1 MKHGKFC
8 WPWQRPK
15 VPIRDSFDPSTPV
28 LELGGDHI
36 LLGQCFGGIAS
47 TGEIGAGKT
56 SGPGDY
62 LARGLLSAG
71 CGFVVLC
78 AKDNE
83 ALRWQALCESVGRGS
98 DYRRVYPGGPLK
110 CDFLKYEMSQPG
122 ASVESSCQ
130 MLDKLIEVLSRQSGK
145 GGDEAFWLGA
155 SQRLMRAAM
164 NLAFLVE
171 GSVSIDRMYRVLLTA
186 PSTPKMLQ
194 SDEWRTKY
202 LCGQLIEKAAGMS
215 LPGGLGR
222 DLQLAIGLIEEQSG
236 WGEKTRGIVMTMVQ
250 NTLSKFLGGDVYDL
264 CSSGEVTISPDDARA
279 GKIICIDVP
288 VLKFNEIGIAVAL
301 VWKQITQRAILRSMQ
316 DRPTVLWCDEA
327 QFFTLPDTDVKF
339 ATVSREY
346 RGIDVMLFQ
355 NLEVIIDAL
364 GGDQK
369 AEKQAYSLL
378 ANHTLK
384 FACANSST
392 YTNEYYEKLF
402 GGSWQHILSGSI
414 DPDRVDLFDDALG
427 TGKPPPGFSF
437 STQYHPDMRAN
448 EMSKLCKGGPANDLI
463 VECYVYMGGRT
474 WGTGKTWKKVAFRQQ
489 G

>member
-1 MKHGKFC
+1 MKYGKFR
-8 WPWQRPK
+8 WPWQRPG
-15 VPIRDSFDPSTPV
+15 VPIRKAFDPSTPI
-28 LELGGDHI
+28 LDLSGDPI

-62 LARGLLSAG
+62 LARALLSAG

-83 ALRWQALCESVGRGS
+83 ALRWQALCESVGRKD

-110 CDFLKYEMSQPG
+110 CDFLRYEMSQPG

-130 MLDKLIEVLSRQSGK
+130 MLDKLIEVLSRRSGK

-186 PSTPKMLQ
+186 PSSPKMLQ

-202 LCGQLIEKAAGMS
+202 LCGQLIEKAAAMN
-215 LPGGLGR
+215 LPGGKGR
-222 DLQLAIGLIEEQSG
+222 DLQLAIGLIEEQSD
-236 WGEKTRGIVMTMVQ
+236 WGDKVRGTVLTMVQ

-264 CSSGEVTISPDDARA
+264 TSSGEVTISPDDARA
-279 GKIICIDVP
+279 GKVICIDVP
-288 VLKFNEIGIAVAL
+288 VLKYNEIGVAIAL

-327 QFFTLPDTDVKF
+327 QFFVLPDTDVKF

-355 NLEVIIDAL
+355 NLEVLIDAL

-402 GGSWQHILSGSI
+402 GGSWQQIMGGGV
-414 DPDRVDLFDDALG
+414 DPSKVDLVEDMMGFE
-427 TGKPPPGFSF
+427 PNPGFHF
-437 STQYHPDMRAN
+437 STQYHPDLRAS
-448 EMSKLCKGGPANDLI
+448 EMSKLRKGGPANDMT
-463 VECYVYMGGRT
+463 VDAYVYMGGRK
-474 WGTGKTWKKVAFRQQ
+474 WRTGKTWKKVSFRQQ